1 MSDTFYH
8 DDSSYQF
15 IKSLQNAWYE
25 FVVKNTEIYE
35 KTTET
40 SFDIMCRYACEV
52 MKPMAL
58 DMARNYAK
66 NLERERIST

>member
-8 DDSSYQF
+8 DDSFYQF

-40 SFDIMCRYACEV
+40 SFDIKCRYACEV

>member
-8 DDSSYQF
+8 DDSFYQF
-15 IKSLQNAWYE
+15 IKSLHNAWYE

-40 SFDIMCRYACEV
+40 SFDIMCRYAYEV
-52 MKPMAL
+52 MKPMAI
-58 DMARNYAK
+58 DMARN
-66 NLERERIST
+66 LC